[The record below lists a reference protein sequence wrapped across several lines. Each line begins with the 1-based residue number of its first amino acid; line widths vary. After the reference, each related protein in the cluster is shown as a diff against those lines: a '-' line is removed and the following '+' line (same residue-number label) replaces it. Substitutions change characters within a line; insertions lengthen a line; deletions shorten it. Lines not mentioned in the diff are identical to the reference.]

1 MAIRVEQSEQLARIK
16 AGMKIVQNV
25 ARKYSDTASHMD
37 IVGAGNEAVVL
48 ADRSW
53 DETKGPW
60 VPWCIRYIKEYT
72 RAERSK
78 MNSVVCTNYKKRV
91 VESDASTLVED
102 AEGGGWEDLTVSPA
116 NEAAEI
122 EARHDLRV
130 HLAEMERIAA
140 GALPLKH
147 QHLAA
152 VLVHR
157 TIMPDVPALTLSA
170 LAESTGVQR
179 QAIHRAGQ
187 AVTAALREEGMLP
200 EVSNDETDDLL

>member
-1 MAIRVEQSEQLARIK
+1 MAIQVEQSQLARIK
-16 AGMKIVQNV
+16 AGMKIVLNV
-25 ARKYSDTASHMD
+25 ARKYSDTTSHLD
-37 IVGAGNEAVVL
+37 IIGAGNEAVVL

-60 VPWCIRYIKEYT
+60 VPWCIRYVKEYT

-91 VESDASTLVED
+91 VDSDASTLVED
-102 AEGGGWEDLTVSPA
+102 AEGGGWEDTTVSPA
-116 NEAAEI
+116 NEAAAI
-122 EARHDLRV
+122 EARHDLKV
-130 HLAEMERIAA
+130 HLTEMERIAA

-152 VLVHR
+152 VLVQR
-157 TIMPDVPALTLSA
+157 TILPDTPSLTLSA
-170 LAESTGVQR
+170 IADATGVQR
-179 QAIHRAGQ
+179 QAVHRAGQ